1 MSNLVLGCIPSKM
14 DGSEKIFSTS
24 EKQTLPLKYS
34 YKENMCPILDQGY
47 EQICVPCSVSAYLN
61 WKENLKDGSE
71 KDNGIK
77 MHDIYKSRS
86 NNGEGMTF
94 KDALKYLNKNGVK
107 SNVGTLSIKSYGRV
121 MNPFILKSAI
131 IMNGPCL
138 GALPVY
144 SDYCNFWDSRSGTL
158 QGYHAISIVGYDE
171 EGFIIRNSWG
181 KSFCDKGYTV
191 IPYEDFGNL
200 IEIWTIIE

>member
-1 MSNLVLGCIPSKM
+1 
-14 DGSEKIFSTS
+14 
-24 EKQTLPLKYS
+24 
-34 YKENMCPILDQGY
+34 MCPILDQGY

-121 MNPFILKSAI
+121 MNPFMLKSAI